1 MAGGLLSLFNDIE
14 LHLNDIIVVAMARPR
29 RTDAAERLSIVIDRV
44 RADLARPWTVT
55 DMASMLGVTGG
66 QLRRLLAD
74 EGHPPPRRLLAELR
88 LSAAAVL
95 LSNPGV
101 RVKEVAARIGI
112 ADGSHFCREF
122 KRRYGLSPLAF
133 QSESIV
139 NAALERNARA
149 HQ

>member
-1 MAGGLLSLFNDIE
+1 MPRE
-14 LHLNDIIVVAMARPR
+14 R
-29 RTDAAERLSIVIDRV
+29 RTDASERLSIVIDRV
-44 RADLARPWTVT
+44 RSDLARRWTVT
-55 DMASMLGVTGG
+55 DMAAILGVTSG

-88 LSAAAVL
+88 LSTAAAL
-95 LSNPGV
+95 LSDPGV

-112 ADGSHFCREF
+112 ADGSHFCRDF

-133 QSESIV
+133 QSVSIV
-139 NAALERNARA
+139 NAIKRNARA